1 MKARKI
7 QSRAARAPMFSRSG
21 IGSAVAMVLIASGA
35 QAATTS
41 VDTLLQGA
49 VAGVSAGIPDQQT
62 NSNDVGATVNGAVV
76 GTTSIGTSAT
86 PTPMS
91 QITGGNLIGASA
103 TGNSASSAI
112 GSLPGPLNPVNDAAT
127 LAVGINTGVV
137 SSSVENSAM
146 NASSNTFQTGSI
158 GDTNNTISAAT
169 TLNSGVSSVSGTAS
183 GSAAA
188 TPGSAVLT
196 YPAGPAVYDAAGN
209 LVVTS
214 VQAASGQSSQ
224 ALVQGNQ
231 VGLVLTSSTNS
242 AVLGSGAATLG
253 GNTVSAVFKGNTA
266 NSTVNVQA
274 SGAPTFAGSAVVAN
288 LQANGNG
295 VVAASHTATNAGT
308 TVYGV
313 VQGAAPGVVNA
324 LQGTLN
330 MQGNTI
336 SSAATGNEALGT
348 PSGAA
353 GNSIVIDGLSVA
365 GAPAP
370 TPTANDSTHA
380 GVGVVTNVKSDL
392 AVVNSQGNL
401 GAGAGNQ
408 NLALTSG
415 AAVLAGVQ
423 KLDGGTVALR
433 DNAITAGASGNVASS
448 AIAASNAAATF
459 SATSALSNQQANNNA
474 SQTAVVGSS
483 LVWANAGD
491 ASNGTKGTVDVSN
504 NRVAAT
510 AQGSQV
516 TQSLSIGGGDV
527 DLGGGAVALTGGTS
541 SDGRV
546 FAMGGAT
553 ITNLQGNYNGSG
565 VGALNGAPL
574 LTPGS
579 QIWLT
584 ATGAGASLDKTTLS
598 ATANRQEAI
607 AVGNGATNAL
617 ALEGTT
623 VGTGAGIASVQMGD
637 GTSSV
642 GAGLLNPQ
650 VAIEVTGDIGAKSA
664 VALTDNVQR
673 AVGYGNS
680 VANTAS
686 VKATDVSVAADPS
699 VASTVAIGAGAL
711 PFSNALAT
719 QPAVNAAY
727 GVLNDQSVRAT
738 VNSAATSA
746 DSYAVGVVGSVA
758 DSSVANDRNAF
769 AAGAFGND
777 AQNGVS
783 LTATNI
789 VAPGFAS
796 VANVTNTQ
804 AVGGNGTAISA
815 TAAGGTLERT
825 VVTGNLDRGNVSSS
839 SNSAQAL
846 AFGNRATGNSVS
858 VKATNIDTRGAVNSG
873 ANLSPGLVL
882 TTNASFSVQNAQSGQ
897 GSVRAERSGGP
908 EVATQIGGDVRTAG
922 VKADG
927 NEAHADA
934 TSNSAT
940 NGVAIDAANVATTSA
955 VQNAQ
960 ITTASVDARLG
971 SQAGVQVSVG
981 GAVIQDAALTVDGN
995 KQGSSATGNDSTNSI
1010 AVKGTSSI
1018 DAANGQLTA
1027 GANVQLGTS
1036 AGANADHALSNTQLV
1051 GGTQLIRATA
1061 DGAFGI
1067 ATAPGVAVGRS
1078 QLSVSGNE
1086 QQAQATGNTAGNSV
1100 ALSGT
1105 NVSARSAT
1113 QSTQQS
1119 FGRVESKS
1127 TLQVSAPASVS
1138 GGSAVTLAN
1147 NLGSA
1152 TSVINDATN
1161 TTTVKAD
1168 NSAGS
1173 VLPAIVLQL
1182 QSPLPAVSTALA
1194 DQVIVNRQS
1203 AFGSAS
1209 ATASTTI
1216 RNTDGADPLAAGLA
1230 SGGSFQVTGNKTLAA
1245 AAANQASN
1253 AVALSGSASQAARL
1267 AVLNVQDGS
1276 ATVSAKADSTS
1287 ELTLLGA
1294 SAFNG
1299 ASASL
1304 SGNSTGASAIGN
1316 AATNSLEVKGG
1327 AIEGNTLLPIGGAL
1341 TAGNIAAVALGDQV
1355 LVNSQTQGGAGVTA
1369 SATGSTGIHA
1379 SAGATV
1385 DTATLGVSGNRQS
1398 ATAVANTAVNTLSL
1412 TGSNV
1417 AARSVLQSVQVGDAP
1432 VTASST
1438 SALFA
1443 PAGSSASGVSLSGNG
1458 NTALGVINDAT
1469 NTLTVSATNA
1479 LPVGAIGSATAVEL
1493 LVPGLVVAVG
1503 DHVVSNRQAASTAV
1517 QAAAATTLSNDDTG
1531 AGAAGVSNGAFT
1543 ISGNSTYAEASANRA
1558 INTAAVAAGATQGAS
1573 VAVVN
1578 SQSSTAA
1585 ATATASTIAT
1595 VGLTTGLPLNSGS
1608 IALDGNT
1615 TVALARGNAATNTLD
1630 ASAGAGYG
1638 AAVAAGPGA
1647 GSLSTTPL
1655 ALNVGASA
1663 AILNSQTN
1671 SGAVLASSTGTG
1683 YQVALNSTAATA
1695 VSGGTVGV
1703 TGNTLAAQAFGNS
1716 ATNRVTQTALNSG
1729 AASAVVGNY
1738 QVNTGAVTASVTSV
1752 NFGAGVS
1759 GAVGNG
1765 SLRTTGNQITA
1776 SATGNSATSSILAR

>member
-62 NSNDVGATVNGAVV
+62 NSNNVGATVNGAVV
-76 GTTSIGTSAT
+76 GTTSVGTSAT

-103 TGNSASSAI
+103 TGNSASSTI
-112 GSLPGPLNPVNDAAT
+112 GSLPGPLNPVNDAAA

-158 GDTNNTISAAT
+158 GDSNNTISAAT

-274 SGAPTFAGSAVVAN
+274 GGAPTFAGSAVVAN

-353 GNSIVIDGLSVA
+353 GNSIVIDSLSVA
-365 GAPAP
+365 GALA
-370 TPTANDSTHA
+370 PTANDSTHA

-433 DNAITAGASGNVASS
+433 DNAITADASGNVASS
-448 AIAASNAAATF
+448 AIAASKATATF

-474 SQTAVVGSS
+474 SQTAFVGSS

-527 DLGGGAVALTGGTS
+527 NLGGGAVALTGGTS

-546 FAMGGAT
+546 SAMGGAT

-584 ATGAGASLDKTTLS
+584 ATGAGASIDKTTLS

-650 VAIEVTGDIGAKSA
+650 VAIAVTGDIGAKSA

-858 VKATNIDTRGAVNSG
+858 VNATNIDTRGVVSSG

-981 GAVIQDAALTVDGN
+981 GAVIQDAAITVDGN

-1067 ATAPGVAVGRS
+1067 AAAPGVAVGRS

-1086 QQAQATGNTAGNSV
+1086 QQAQATGNTASNSV

-1161 TTTVKAD
+1161 ATTVKAD

-1173 VLPAIVLQL
+1173 VLPAIVLQLQL

-1276 ATVSAKADSTS
+1276 ATVNAKADSTS
-1287 ELTLLGA
+1287 ELTLIGA

-1398 ATAVANTAVNTLSL
+1398 ATAVANTAVNALSL
-1412 TGSNV
+1412 TGTNV

-1432 VTASST
+1432 VNASST

-1469 NTLTVSATNA
+1469 NTLTVSGTNA

-1543 ISGNSTYAEASANRA
+1543 IWGNSTYAEASANRA

-1595 VGLTTGLPLNSGS
+1595 VGLATGLPLNSGS

-1638 AAVAAGPGA
+1638 AAVAAAPGA

-1671 SGAVLASSTGTG
+1671 SGAVSASSTGTG

>member
-158 GDTNNTISAAT
+158 GDSNNTISAAA

-188 TPGSAVLT
+188 TPGSGVLT

-214 VQAASGQSSQ
+214 VQATSGQSSQ

-274 SGAPTFAGSAVVAN
+274 GGAPTFAGSAVVAN

-295 VVAASHTATNAGT
+295 VVAASHNATNAGT

-324 LQGTLN
+324 LQGTLSV
-330 MQGNTI
+330 QGNTI
-336 SSAATGNEALGT
+336 SSAATGNEAPGT

-353 GNSIVIDGLSVA
+353 GNSIVIDSLSVA
-365 GAPAP
+365 GTLAL
-370 TPTANDSTHA
+370 TANDSTHA

-423 KLDGGTVALR
+423 KLEGGTVSLR
-433 DNAITAGASGNVASS
+433 DNAITAAASGNVASS
-448 AIAASNAAATF
+448 AIAASKAAATF

-491 ASNGTKGTVDVSN
+491 ASNGTQGTVDVSN

-516 TQSLSIGGGDV
+516 TQSLSIGGGGDV

-546 FAMGGAT
+546 SAMGGAT

-650 VAIEVTGDIGAKSA
+650 VAIAVTGDIGAKSS

-686 VKATDVSVAADPS
+686 VKATDVSVAANPS
-699 VASTVAIGAGAL
+699 VASTVAIGAGPL

-738 VNSAATSA
+738 VNSAATAA

-777 AQNGVS
+777 AANGVS

-825 VVTGNLDRGNVSSS
+825 VVTGNLDQGNVSSS

-858 VKATNIDTRGAVNSG
+858 VNATNIDTRGAVNSG

-908 EVATQIGGDVRTAG
+908 EVSTQIGGDVRTAG

-940 NGVAIDAANVATTSA
+940 NGVAIDATNVATTSA

-981 GAVIQDAALTVDGN
+981 GAVIQGAAITVDGN

-1010 AVKGTSSI
+1010 AVKGTSI

-1086 QQAQATGNTAGNSV
+1086 QQAQATGNTASNSV

-1119 FGRVESKS
+1119 FGRIESKS

-1161 TTTVKAD
+1161 STTVKAD

-1203 AFGSAS
+1203 ALGSAS
-1209 ATASTTI
+1209 ATASTAI
-1216 RNTDGADPLAAGLA
+1216 RNTDGADPLATGLT
-1230 SGGSFQVTGNKTLAA
+1230 SGGSFQVTGNRTLAA

-1276 ATVSAKADSTS
+1276 ATVNAKADSTS
-1287 ELTLLGA
+1287 ELTLIGA

-1341 TAGNIAAVALGDQV
+1341 TLGNIAAVALGDQV

-1385 DTATLGVSGNRQS
+1385 DTATLSVSGNRQS
-1398 ATAVANTAVNTLSL
+1398 ATAVANTAVNALSL
-1412 TGSNV
+1412 TGTNV

-1432 VTASST
+1432 VNASST

-1493 LVPGLVVAVG
+1493 LVPGLVVAAG

-1531 AGAAGVSNGAFT
+1531 AGAIGVSNGAFT

-1573 VAVVN
+1573 VAVAN

-1585 ATATASTIAT
+1585 ATATASTIAA
-1595 VGLTTGLPLNSGS
+1595 VGLTTGLPLNTGS

-1638 AAVAAGPGA
+1638 ASVAAGPGA

-1671 SGAVLASSTGTG
+1671 SGAVSASSTGTG

-1729 AASAVVGNY
+1729 TASAVVGNY